1 MLLYNTKTKR
11 TMEGTP
17 ALLKLLVNKG
27 WIDAAELDK
36 EETKFPF
43 VVDPDPQLTAS
54 ELGDGEGYDK
64 PGKFIEEESII
75 HPQPITEEDLS
86 TDQEKKA
93 KPNKVKQST
102 TEAEAVKPKQN
113 KNKK

>member
-1 MLLYNTKTKR
+1 
-11 TMEGTP
+11 MEGTP

-43 VVDPDPQLTAS
+43 VNLGPTSDIPNEDIELDESVPDKVM
-54 ELGDGEGYDK
+54 D
-64 PGKFIEEESII
+64 EEESII
-75 HPQPITEEDLS
+75 HPEDLS
-86 TDQEKKA
+86 TDQEKETPKA
-93 KPNKVKQST
+93 K
-102 TEAEAVKPKQN
+102 AVKPKQN